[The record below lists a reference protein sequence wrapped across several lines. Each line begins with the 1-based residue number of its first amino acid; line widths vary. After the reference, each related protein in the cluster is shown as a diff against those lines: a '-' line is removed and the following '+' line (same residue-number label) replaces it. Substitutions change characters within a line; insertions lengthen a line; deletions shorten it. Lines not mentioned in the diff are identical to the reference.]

1 MTFAAFT
8 LIKIAVLL
16 LLALYIAFTF
26 VVFIQVR
33 TMSKVVSQAASSRI
47 LTILALLQVFLS
59 LSLFLI
65 ALAIL

>member
-1 MTFAAFT
+1 MIFTAFT

-26 VVFIQVR
+26 VVFVQVR
-33 TMSKVVSQAASSRI
+33 TMNKVVSQATSSRI
-47 LTILALLQVFLS
+47 LTVLALLQVFLS

-65 ALAIL
+65 ALGIL

>member
-26 VVFIQVR
+26 VVFVQVR
-33 TMSKVVSQAASSRI
+33 TMNKIVSQATSSKI
-47 LTILALLQVFLS
+47 LTVLALLQVFLS

-65 ALAIL
+65 ALDIL